1 MERNNMS
8 RRTLLCLTADTDV
21 RDDIAEMLYR
31 HYSEHKL
38 VFAPNGVEGV
48 TFIEKLKPDIFIVD
62 SDMPADDYTLVLDKI
77 SAFNKTNKSIT
88 FTTCHDEGVVGLS
101 YYITKPINF
110 EIFRVKLDRAIKT
123 LDESSPDIFHNAK
136 AAFFK

>member
-1 MERNNMS
+1 MS
-8 RRTLLCLTADTDV
+8 SRTLLCLTADTDV
-21 RDDIAEMLYR
+21 RDSIAEMLYQ

-38 VFAPNGVEGV
+38 VFAPNGFQGV
-48 TFIEKLKPDIFIVD
+48 TCIEKLKPDIFIVD
-62 SDMPADDYTLVLDKI
+62 SDMPAYDYALVLDKI
-77 SAFNKTNKSIT
+77 SAFNKANKSIT
-88 FTTCHDEGVVGLS
+88 FTTCHDDGVAGLS

-123 LDESSPDIFHNAK
+123 LDESSPDIFNKAK